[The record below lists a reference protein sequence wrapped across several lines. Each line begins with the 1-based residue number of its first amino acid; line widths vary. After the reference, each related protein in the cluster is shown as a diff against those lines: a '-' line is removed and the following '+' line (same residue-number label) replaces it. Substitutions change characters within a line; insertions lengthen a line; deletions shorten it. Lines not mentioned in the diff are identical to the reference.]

1 VKIIRLLAVLTVA
14 AFAAGCATKSAR
26 DAEAQAYFKHMGEP
40 VDEVRAFR
48 LTDWRPLDRYH
59 LVVWRSVNDAFV
71 IRVQE
76 PCTNID
82 FAQSLAIDYQA
93 PVLRSRF
100 DHVRIDGDRCRIE
113 EIRPVDYRL
122 VRQEMRSVRGG

>member
-1 VKIIRLLAVLTVA
+1 VTIVRLLSILAAVLV
-14 AFAAGCATKSAR
+14 AAGCATKSAR
-26 DAEAQAYFKHMGEP
+26 EAEAQVYFRHMGDP
-40 VDEVRAFR
+40 VEEVRAFR

-82 FAQSLAIDYQA
+82 FAQTVAVEYRA

-100 DHVRIDGDRCRIE
+100 DWVLVDGDRCRIE
-113 EIRPVDYRL
+113 WIRPVDYRD
-122 VRQEMRSVRGG
+122 VRKDMRAARGG

>member
-1 VKIIRLLAVLTVA
+1 MIIRLLAMTIAVA
-14 AFAAGCATKSAR
+14 VVAGCATKPAR
-26 DAEAQAYFKHMGEP
+26 HAEAQAYFKHMGEP
-40 VDEVRAFR
+40 VEDVRAFR

-59 LVVWRSVNDAFV
+59 LVVWRSVNEAFV

-82 FAQSLAIDYQA
+82 FARSVAVEFQA

-100 DHVRIDGDRCRIE
+100 DFVRIDGDRCRIE

-122 VRQEMRSVRGG
+122 VRQEMRTVRGR